1 MRASRLL
8 HGTATAQRFTPP
20 ISSLRSPDQ
29 LHLQGHGTTEL
40 YRLGLLI
47 PSWVFRMLTACLQ
60 GTMGPECFDCQCE
73 VHPRK
78 AHPQDPRKAHPQVS
92 ASPLCAAAGLRDH
105 QFPRV
110 MRREAARQDP
120 VFFNAILCTR
130 KVLHWF
136 ALTRAFCSP

>member
-78 AHPQDPRKAHPQVS
+78 AHPQDPREAHPQVS
-92 ASPLCAAAGLRDH
+92 AIQGRH
-105 QFPRV
+105 
-110 MRREAARQDP
+110 AAR
-120 VFFNAILCTR
+120 FFTNSRIDIIFAKRFSECGASTGA
-130 KVLHWF
+130 VLAPTF
-136 ALTRAFCSP
+136 GPSPDICHAVLP